1 MARACCQPRIACIA
15 SRRIRPAAHICLR
28 HSFPLLNVF
37 IVWVSPLGG
46 ARLGSRLRSRAD
58 LDTRSPILRRC
69 SSSRNIQT
77 GRARE
82 MASSSLSAMNI
93 TVEPDL
99 QPIYPTP
106 AQLSHLLSPHVGLS
120 PAQKTE
126 LINHCLTRSCVFGD
140 INLLSYLLS
149 DPHAQ
154 PYVDLSR
161 QDEDGMGLIIVTIL
175 GFGSENERDLE
186 REECVRLLIAEGAD
200 VNLPDQSAFSEHHA
214 LRELTA
220 VIVAGWTALHHA
232 ALLASPTLVSH
243 LLARGCSPFAQSRRG
258 LTALDI
264 VTAHSIMP
272 GREDVRLLL
281 EVAMREQGWT
291 GGRMEE
297 RRKALERRNL
307 RSEKR
312 RALQDNI
319 GRILDIHPSWWPNT
333 DMDVY
338 QSDSDEDDDEE
349 IDETNIYV
357 RASKGLSLS
366 CLTKSLNHRH
376 PLRILLP
383 CSSLPHILCL
393 TYFKH

>member
-1 MARACCQPRIACIA
+1 
-15 SRRIRPAAHICLR
+15 
-28 HSFPLLNVF
+28 
-37 IVWVSPLGG
+37 
-46 ARLGSRLRSRAD
+46 
-58 LDTRSPILRRC
+58 
-69 SSSRNIQT
+69 
-77 GRARE
+77 
-82 MASSSLSAMNI
+82 
-93 TVEPDL
+93 
-99 QPIYPTP
+99 
-106 AQLSHLLSPHVGLS
+106 
-120 PAQKTE
+120 
-126 LINHCLTRSCVFGD
+126 
-140 INLLSYLLS
+140 
-149 DPHAQ
+149 
-154 PYVDLSR
+154 
-161 QDEDGMGLIIVTIL
+161 MGLIIVTIL

-200 VNLPDQSAFSEHHA
+200 VNLPDQSAFYEHHA
-214 LRELTA
+214 LRELTV
-220 VIVAGWTALHHA
+220 VILAGWTALHHA

-357 RASKGLSLS
+357 RASHQFLL
-366 CLTKSLNHRH
+366 
-376 PLRILLP
+376 ILP
-383 CSSLPHILCL
+383 
-393 TYFKH
+393 Y